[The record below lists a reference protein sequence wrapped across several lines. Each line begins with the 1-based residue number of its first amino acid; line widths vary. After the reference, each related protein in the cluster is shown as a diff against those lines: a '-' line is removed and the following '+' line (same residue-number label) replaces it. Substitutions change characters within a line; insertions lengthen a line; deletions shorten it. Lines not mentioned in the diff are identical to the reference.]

1 VKNFCTEDNGKKS
14 EGIRLKDI
22 EFSLSSSPL
31 KNIQE
36 HDHETDDHNNNNN
49 NVEIIENVNN
59 NIKSLNSQ
67 NENDFKTDLEA
78 KPKSERRRGS
88 CPVFYLNPGDFKEA
102 NKQLSLP
109 GSSFLSDEKNRHAK
123 NLGNK
128 KQIHKLEKENVK
140 KTDEIFKVVEVKPK
154 RKIST
159 VAANQA
165 PFLLKS
171 SIRRFSDLN
180 SSSMKP
186 VPNSNGVFHS
196 ELSISANSC
205 ANTNNSVAIR
215 RHTQKVYKHGK
226 TARILGKKLFLM

>member
-14 EGIRLKDI
+14 EGIQLKDI

-36 HDHETDDHNNNNN
+36 HDHETDDHNNNT
-49 NVEIIENVNN
+49 VEIIENVNN
-59 NIKSLNSQ
+59 NIKSFNSQ
-67 NENDFKTDLEA
+67 NENDLKTDLGP
-78 KPKSERRRGS
+78 KPKSEKRRGS

-109 GSSFLSDEKNRHAK
+109 GSDEKNRHAK
-123 NLGNK
+123 NLENK

-140 KTDEIFKVVEVKPK
+140 KTNEIFKVIEVKPI

-165 PFLLKS
+165 PIFLKS

-196 ELSISANSC
+196 ELSISVNSC